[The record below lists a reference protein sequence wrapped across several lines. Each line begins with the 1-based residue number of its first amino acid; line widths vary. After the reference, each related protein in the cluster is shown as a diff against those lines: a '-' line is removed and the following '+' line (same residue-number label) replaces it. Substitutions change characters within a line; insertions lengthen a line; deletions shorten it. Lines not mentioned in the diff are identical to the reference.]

1 MDIKKSL
8 GLAIKKSRKTKKLT
22 QEGFSEISSRTYVST
37 LERGLY
43 SPTVEKVDA
52 LAKVIGIHPLT
63 LLTLTYLIDRNE
75 TDPTK
80 VRILTQK
87 SHLLQSQ
94 KSHLK

>member
-8 GLAIKKSRKTKKLT
+8 GLAIKKSRKAKKIT

-43 SPTVEKVDA
+43 SPTIEKIDE

-63 LLTLTYLIDRNE
+63 LLTLTYLIDKNEIDPSKLFYQVRNE
-75 TDPTK
+75 L
-80 VRILTQK
+80 IE
-87 SHLLQSQ
+87 LL
-94 KSHLK
+94 